1 MASKA
6 KENVELTKYELARIL
21 GSRAL
26 QLSMGAPMRVKL
38 TKKQLEDICY
48 NPLEIAKLELGAAEI
63 PIEVVRDEKKA

>member
-48 NPLEIAKLELGAAEI
+48 NPLEIAKLELGAGEI